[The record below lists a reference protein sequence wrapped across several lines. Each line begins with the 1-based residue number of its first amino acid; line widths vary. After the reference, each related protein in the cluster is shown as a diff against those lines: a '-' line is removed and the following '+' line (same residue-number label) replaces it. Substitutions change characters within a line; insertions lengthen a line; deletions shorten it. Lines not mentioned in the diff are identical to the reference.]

1 MGCCASLWL
10 VSFFI
15 SGLSAGAWDRAVAFL
30 LCFWFWFPVGKVALV
45 SHFAVSL
52 VVVSAFCVFSYFGF
66 LLLLGS
72 TIVVHDLFT
81 VSWLILCDISMNRVP
96 MREAIWGVE

>member
-10 VSFFI
+10 ASFFI

-72 TIVVHDLFT
+72 TIVVHNLFNFIPG
-81 VSWLILCDISMNRVP
+81 VVYILLASFDCYSLFI
-96 MREAIWGVE
+96 

>member
-72 TIVVHDLFT
+72 TIVVHDLFNFIPG
-81 VSWLILCDISMNRVP
+81 VVYILLASFDCYSLFI
-96 MREAIWGVE
+96 